1 MGFKAGYV
9 WDYFLAGCCDFLG
22 FLLVAW
28 QPHID
33 EETSGNIQRR
43 GRFDVNVPCL
53 PSEVLDPSGRGC
65 HHCNLTPD

>member
-1 MGFKAGYV
+1 MDFKAGYV

-33 EETSGNIQRR
+33 EETSGNISQKYKVEIC
-43 GRFDVNVPCL
+43 FFNHIID
-53 PSEVLDPSGRGC
+53 EI
-65 HHCNLTPD
+65 